1 MNNPITGLI
10 AATYTP
16 MADDG
21 SIDLDPIAPMAER
34 LIADGV
40 SGFYVCGS
48 TGEGMSLTTEE
59 RKSVAEAFVK
69 AAAGRVPVI
78 VQVGHNS
85 ILEARDLA
93 AHAASVGV
101 DVVSATAPSYFKV
114 TDAQLLV
121 QSMAQVASGAPDLP
135 FYYYHIPVL
144 TGATVDMVE
153 FLRLAEARIANLR
166 GLKFTSPD
174 LAEYLACVS
183 HDGGKYDVLWGCDEM
198 MLGALATGARGAVGS
213 TFNIAAP
220 LYRDLIDAFDAGD
233 MQRARMLQQRSVD
246 MIRVLARRPFH
257 PSMKAVLRM
266 LGMPCGRCRLPHP
279 QLTETQIMQT
289 RDDLT
294 ELGFFEWVA
303 PQTQS

>member
-1 MNNPITGLI
+1 MSDRITGLV

-21 SIDLDPIAPMAER
+21 SIDTDRIAPMADR

-48 TGEGMSLTTEE
+48 TGEGMSLATDE
-59 RKSVAEAFVK
+59 RKVVAEAFVK
-69 AAAGRVPVI
+69 AVAGRVPVI
-78 VQVGHNS
+78 IQVGHNS
-85 ILEARDLA
+85 IADARDLA
-93 AHAASVGV
+93 AHAAAVGA
-101 DVVSATAPSYFKV
+101 DVISATAPSYFKV
-114 TDAQLLV
+114 TDAEVLV
-121 QSMAQVASGAPDLP
+121 DSMAQVAGGAPDLP

-144 TGATVDMVE
+144 TGAAVDMVE
-153 FLRLAEARIANLR
+153 FLRIADARIANLR

-174 LAEYLACVS
+174 LAQYLACVS
-183 HDGGKYDVLWGCDEM
+183 HDGGRFDVLWGCDEM

-220 LYRDLIDAFDAGD
+220 VYRSLIDAFDAGD
-233 MQRARMLQQRSVD
+233 MDRARVFQQRSVD
-246 MIRVLARRPFH
+246 MVRVLARRPFH
-257 PSMKAVLRM
+257 PSMKAVLEM

-279 QLTETQIMQT
+279 RLTDEQIAQM
-289 RDDLT
+289 REELT

-303 PQTQS
+303 PQAQS